1 MNGAKLLVNSLKM
14 EGVKVIFGIPGLANM
29 PFYDAMLEELERGEI
44 RHVLMAH
51 EEGAAHAADGYARA
65 LGLKVPGVCTA
76 TSGPGATNL
85 VTGIA
90 TAYMDSS
97 PVIAITGQV
106 VRNSIGKMAF
116 QEVDTPGIMYPVTKY
131 TYSIKKTSEIPEVVK
146 NSFYIATTGRPGPV
160 AIDIPRDVQLE
171 EIKDE
176 IKYPEKPTVK
186 GYRPFKEEVNLE
198 DIKKAV
204 KIIISSSKPIILVG
218 TGALW
223 SSATESI
230 IKLSQLIMAPIVSTL
245 PGKAAIPHDYPLYL
259 GPMGNY
265 GRAEANKAILESDLV
280 IAIGSRFSDR
290 TIVSYDEVKKD
301 RKIVQINI
309 DSTDLG
315 KNMGIDVGIAGDAR
329 KAVDLILEA
338 IKKEANKSDSKL
350 EWIKRVKEL
359 KSYYE
364 SIYFAEEGK
373 GLKPWKIMKTIRNS
387 IPRNAIIT
395 TGVGQHQMWAETFFD
410 VLEPGTFISSTG
422 LGTMGFGF
430 PAALGAKLA
439 RPDRVVIDLDGDG
452 SFLMTGTNLATSIN
466 EEIPVTVVIFDN
478 RTLGLVR
485 QVQDL
490 FQNKRIVGTDY
501 GNSPDFVKFAKAF
514 GAEGFE
520 AKSYGEIERFLKQAI
535 SSEVTTIIR
544 IPIDREELALPTTP
558 PGRKLSEV
566 VVSDPRRA

>member
-1 MNGAKLLVNSLKM
+1 
-14 EGVKVIFGIPGLANM
+14 
-29 PFYDAMLEELERGEI
+29 
-44 RHVLMAH
+44 
-51 EEGAAHAADGYARA
+51 
-65 LGLKVPGVCTA
+65 
-76 TSGPGATNL
+76 
-85 VTGIA
+85 
-90 TAYMDSS
+90 
-97 PVIAITGQV
+97 
-106 VRNSIGKMAF
+106 
-116 QEVDTPGIMYPVTKY
+116 
-131 TYSIKKTSEIPEVVK
+131 
-146 NSFYIATTGRPGPV
+146 
-160 AIDIPRDVQLE
+160 
-171 EIKDE
+171 
-176 IKYPEKPTVK
+176 
-186 GYRPFKEEVNLE
+186 
-198 DIKKAV
+198 
-204 KIIISSSKPIILVG
+204 
-218 TGALW
+218 
-223 SSATESI
+223 
-230 IKLSQLIMAPIVSTL
+230 MAPIVSTL

-520 AKSYGEIERFLKQAI
+520 AKSYEEIERFLKQAI